1 MVKKKIQRIDS
12 GLFIPLKV
20 LEEAGIEKKE
30 VLLEM
35 REKEIRILPGKIV
48 KLENPL
54 SKNSSIWNSVG
65 IGEADFNGR
74 EHDAGIYD

>member
-1 MVKKKIQRIDS
+1 MRKKTERINS

-20 LEEAGIEKKE
+20 LEEAGIQKKE
-30 VLLEM
+30 VVLEV

-48 KLENPL
+48 GLENPL
-54 SKNSSIWNSVG
+54 SKKSPIWNSVG